1 MSAPAGRP
9 AVVMDGQARFP
20 EGRMNPGFY
29 RGRFGPVRSSAR
41 LFARWPWGASLGGA
55 LRTRQIPEFSD
66 GETSYSFEMSSFG

>member
-20 EGRMNPGFY
+20 EGLMNPGFY

-41 LFARWPWGASLGGA
+41 LFARWP
-55 LRTRQIPEFSD
+55 
-66 GETSYSFEMSSFG
+66 